1 MSHDNNEQWVK
12 DEFDN
17 IHKILAQLGEQDN
30 ELGDVINDNTSAVRN
45 YLAVIDIQQ
54 KVLWRALNDVVN
66 ALRPPPDKIF
76 IKEVEGRVVL
86 DIEAYKKDV
95 MELADQD
102 GIPKD
107 QLDKWSESARSESS
121 DYHVEEFGGNYGQGT
136 D

>member
-76 IKEVEGRVVL
+76 TKEVEGCVVL

-95 MELADQD
+95 MEFADQD